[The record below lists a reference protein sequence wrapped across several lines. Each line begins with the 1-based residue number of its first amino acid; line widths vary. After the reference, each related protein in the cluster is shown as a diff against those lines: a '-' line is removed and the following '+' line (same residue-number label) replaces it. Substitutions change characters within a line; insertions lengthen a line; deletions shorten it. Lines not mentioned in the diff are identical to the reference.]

1 MTNREKLEE
10 LSDILEMEEGELTE
24 ETILDDI
31 ETWDSLA
38 VLSFISIMNDKFNK
52 FPNATEIRTYRTVG
66 DLMDAMC

>member
-24 ETILDDI
+24 ETVLDDI

-38 VLSFISIMNDKFNK
+38 VLSFISIMNDKFDK
-52 FPNATEIRTYRTVG
+52 FPNATEIRAYKTIG